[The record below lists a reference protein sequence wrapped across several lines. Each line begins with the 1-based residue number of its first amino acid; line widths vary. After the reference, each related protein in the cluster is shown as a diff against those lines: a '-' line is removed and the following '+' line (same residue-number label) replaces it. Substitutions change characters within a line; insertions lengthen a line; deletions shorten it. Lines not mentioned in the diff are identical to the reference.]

1 MEMTIENIIE
11 SFILDYNAEVDA
23 VNDELGGLGISPNP
37 HIKRFKDADIRIV
50 NNREDLIDLYKII
63 CMLKRTNQEG
73 V

>member
-1 MEMTIENIIE
+1 MEMTTENIIE
-11 SFILDYNAEVDA
+11 SFIVDYNAEVDA

-37 HIKRFKDADIRIV
+37 YIEKFEDADIGIV
-50 NNREDLIDLYKII
+50 NNCEDLIDLYKII